1 MKIFVITLF
10 FLAVT
15 IIGFNI
21 YLIDF
26 SNPLG
31 EKSFVALISAGVA
44 MIALLLL
51 LAFYI
56 AKKIQNKVKNKQTN

>member
-10 FLAVT
+10 FLAVI

-51 LAFYI
+51 LAFYM

>member
-10 FLAVT
+10 FLAVI

-51 LAFYI
+51 LAFYM
-56 AKKIQNKVKNKQTN
+56 AKKIQNKVRNQQTN